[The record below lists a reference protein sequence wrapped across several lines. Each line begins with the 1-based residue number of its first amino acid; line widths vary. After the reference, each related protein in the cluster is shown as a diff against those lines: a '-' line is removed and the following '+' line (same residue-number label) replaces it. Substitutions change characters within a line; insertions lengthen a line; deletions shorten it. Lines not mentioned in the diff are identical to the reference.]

1 MNRRLFLE
9 KMSDNKLKEIFDK
22 IEDAQINGDTN
33 DDEIIF
39 LSDTYYSNK
48 TGIERLLFLAMD
60 IYRECAIRWRINEQ
74 ILKELGIELKKLE
87 LKDDD
92 VLAFEYDIEKI
103 FPKELNDYMRKI
115 SKIIDNKMIAFPNDN
130 SLIIYKNKKEDLMKI
145 KEKFNE
151 KIDKILRGDSKC
163 TSQ

>member
-1 MNRRLFLE
+1 M
-9 KMSDNKLKEIFDK
+9 
-22 IEDAQINGDTN
+22 
-33 DDEIIF
+33 
-39 LSDTYYSNK
+39 
-48 TGIERLLFLAMD
+48 
-60 IYRECAIRWRINEQ
+60 NEQ

-92 VLAFEYDIEKI
+92 VLVFEYDIEKI
-103 FPKELNDYMRKI
+103 LPKELNDYMKEI
-115 SKIIDNKMIAFPNDN
+115 SKIIDNKMITLPNDN
-130 SLIIYKNKKEDLMKI
+130 SLIIYKNKEEDLMKI

>member
-1 MNRRLFLE
+1 
-9 KMSDNKLKEIFDK
+9 MS
-22 IEDAQINGDTN
+22 
-33 DDEIIF
+33 
-39 LSDTYYSNK
+39 
-48 TGIERLLFLAMD
+48 
-60 IYRECAIRWRINEQ
+60 EQ
-74 ILKELGIELKKLE
+74 TLKELGIELKKLE

-92 VLAFEYDIEKI
+92 VLVFEYDIEKI
-103 FPKELNDYMRKI
+103 FPKELNNYMRKI

-130 SLIIYKNKKEDLMKI
+130 SLIIYKNKKVDLMKI

>member
-1 MNRRLFLE
+1 MNRKLFLE
-9 KMSDNKLKEIFDK
+9 KMSDDKLKEVFEK
-22 IEDAQINGDTN
+22 IEDAQINCGT
-33 DDEIIF
+33 DDEEIIF
-39 LSDTYYSNK
+39 LADTYYSNK

-60 IYRECAIRWRINEQ
+60 IYREYAIRWRMSEQ

-87 LKDDD
+87 LKEND
-92 VLAFEYDIEKI
+92 VLVVEYDIEKI
-103 FPKELNDYMRKI
+103 FPKELNNYMRKI

-130 SLIIYKNKKEDLMKI
+130 SLIIYKNKKVDLMKI

-151 KIDKILRGDSKC
+151 KINKILRGDSKC

>member
-1 MNRRLFLE
+1 MT
-9 KMSDNKLKEIFDK
+9 KQM
-22 IEDAQINGDTN
+22 
-33 DDEIIF
+33 
-39 LSDTYYSNK
+39 
-48 TGIERLLFLAMD
+48 
-60 IYRECAIRWRINEQ
+60 NEQ
-74 ILKELGIELKKLE
+74 ILKELGIKLKKLE

-92 VLAFEYDIEKI
+92 VLVFEYDIEKI
-103 FPKELNDYMRKI
+103 LPKELNDYMRKI

>member
-1 MNRRLFLE
+1 MLLDGESGDNMN
-9 KMSDNKLKEIFDK
+9 
-22 IEDAQINGDTN
+22 INVGDY
-33 DDEIIF
+33 
-39 LSDTYYSNK
+39 L
-48 TGIERLLFLAMD
+48 
-60 IYRECAIRWRINEQ
+60 NEQ
-74 ILKELGIELKKLE
+74 ILEELGIKLKKLE

-92 VLAFEYDIEKI
+92 VLVFEYDIEKI
-103 FPKELNDYMRKI
+103 LPKELNDYMRKI

-130 SLIIYKNKKEDLMKI
+130 SLIIYKNKEEDLMKI

>member
-1 MNRRLFLE
+1 
-9 KMSDNKLKEIFDK
+9 MS
-22 IEDAQINGDTN
+22 
-33 DDEIIF
+33 
-39 LSDTYYSNK
+39 
-48 TGIERLLFLAMD
+48 
-60 IYRECAIRWRINEQ
+60 EQ
-74 ILKELGIELKKLE
+74 VLKELEFELKKLE
-87 LKDDD
+87 LKDND
-92 VLAFEYDIEKI
+92 VLVFEYDIEKI

-115 SKIIDNKMIAFPNDN
+115 NKIIDNKIIAFPNDN

>member
-1 MNRRLFLE
+1 M
-9 KMSDNKLKEIFDK
+9 
-22 IEDAQINGDTN
+22 
-33 DDEIIF
+33 
-39 LSDTYYSNK
+39 
-48 TGIERLLFLAMD
+48 
-60 IYRECAIRWRINEQ
+60 NEQ
-74 ILKELGIELKKLE
+74 ILKELGIELNKLE

-92 VLAFEYDIEKI
+92 VLVFEYDIEKI

-115 SKIIDNKMIAFPNDN
+115 NKIIDNKIIAFPNDN
-130 SLIIYKNKKEDLMKI
+130 SLRIYKNKEEDLMKI